1 MSQKVIILKPRLDV
15 PFKYFGPVSETRGP
29 IIPLRQWFTKF
40 VYYTH
45 AKLESQ
51 GYKVFIM

>member
-15 PFKYFGPVSETRGP
+15 PFKYFGTVSETRGP

-40 VYYTH
+40 VDYTH
-45 AKLESQ
+45 AKL
-51 GYKVFIM
+51 